1 MELWCSST
9 WGMFCWTV
17 PQFQEGTLLGLP
29 CCQDPSSPAG
39 GHPFLWVC
47 RSRGLTALL
56 QAALSDFVSFLCAL
70 RAPVA
75 VPAVLSGGS
84 ALIGCLDTAGDGRAL
99 GCPSSASLCPQVLHP
114 MGPKP
119 SLLPATSLCCL
130 LSFLQGG
137 EESLQGCSSLSN
149 CSLGTF
155 LPLFVGA
162 RWDLA
167 APTRTSSVSD
177 ILQRFWCLLRALQC
191 ADAFPQLPAGCS
203 VLLAGACLPL
213 P

>member
-56 QAALSDFVSFLCAL
+56 QAALSLILCLFCVHSGLLLLSLLSCLVAQL
-70 RAPVA
+70 SQAAWTLLGMEGPLA
-75 VPAVLSGGS
+75 VPPQHPCAPRFC
-84 ALIGCLDTAGDGRAL
+84 IPWD
-99 GCPSSASLCPQVLHP
+99 PNQASCQPP
-114 MGPKP
+114 
-119 SLLPATSLCCL
+119 LCCL

-155 LPLFVGA
+155 LPSFVGA

-167 APTRTSSVSD
+167 APARTSSVSD